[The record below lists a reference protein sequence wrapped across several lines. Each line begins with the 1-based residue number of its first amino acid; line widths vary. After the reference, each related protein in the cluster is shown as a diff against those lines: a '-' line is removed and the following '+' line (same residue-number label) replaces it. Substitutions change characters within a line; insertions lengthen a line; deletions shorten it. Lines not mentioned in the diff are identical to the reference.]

1 MFDRTHGRM
10 RVRMSPFDFVKQ
22 IYYGKRNLIDEN
34 PELEREYKQFI
45 INRAL
50 SFNHDTAL
58 YANEMNLQNHL
69 DSRLQFDFFL
79 NIIRPK
85 KRYGKWLKRENNGV
99 LELIKEYYKCSYAK
113 AREYSTLLDDS
124 QLDIIKQKVDIGGL
138 KGQNER
144 KHNSSDD

>member
-1 MFDRTHGRM
+1 
-10 RVRMSPFDFVKQ
+10 MSPFDFVKQ
-22 IYYGKRNLIDEN
+22 INYGKRNLIDEN
-34 PELEREYKQFI
+34 PELEKEYKQYI

-50 SFNHDTAL
+50 SFNYDTVL
-58 YANEMNLQNHL
+58 YANEMNVKNHV
-69 DSRLQFDFFL
+69 DSKLQFDFFL
-79 NIIRPK
+79 NTIRPK
-85 KRYGKWLKRENNGV
+85 KRYGKWLKRENNGI

>member
-1 MFDRTHGRM
+1 
-10 RVRMSPFDFVKQ
+10 MSPFDFVNQ
-22 IYYGKRNLIDEN
+22 INHGKINLMDKS

-50 SFNHDTAL
+50 SFNHDTVL
-58 YANEMNLQNHL
+58 YSNEMNVQNHL
-69 DSRLQFDFFL
+69 DPELQCDCFL

-85 KRYGKWLKRENNGV
+85 RRYGKWLKRENNGV

-138 KGQNER
+138 KGLNER
-144 KHNSSDD
+144 SYNSSDD

>member
-1 MFDRTHGRM
+1 
-10 RVRMSPFDFVKQ
+10 MSPFDFVKQ
-22 IYYGKRNLIDEN
+22 INYGKKNLIDEN
-34 PELEREYKQFI
+34 PELEKEYKQYI

-50 SFNHDTAL
+50 SFNYDTVL
-58 YANEMNLQNHL
+58 YANEMNVKNHV
-69 DSRLQFDFFL
+69 DSKLQFDFFL
-79 NIIRPK
+79 NTIRPK
-85 KRYGKWLKRENNGV
+85 KRYGKWLKRENNGI

-113 AREYSTLLDDS
+113 ARDYTTLLDDS

>member
-1 MFDRTHGRM
+1 
-10 RVRMSPFDFVKQ
+10 MSPFDFVKQ
-22 IYYGKRNLIDEN
+22 INYGKRNLIDEN
-34 PELEREYKQFI
+34 PELEKEYKQFI

-50 SFNHDTAL
+50 SFNHDTARH
-58 YANEMNLQNHL
+58 ANEMNFLNHL
-69 DSRLQFDFFL
+69 DPKLQFDFFL